1 MTHGKQRRRAAQRPK
16 NRFALLDHEKGGT
29 IFYSKK
35 YLMSWITV
43 AAMILA
49 SSSYSYDDKRETIQ
63 AQAFGTGTTAGRNFG
78 ITIRIEDYSTPAEQK
93 ALIDAFKS
101 GGHDAMVKVLTKM
114 KGKGRVAVTGSVG
127 YQIAYIR
134 NIPTET
140 GRTIRLMTDRPI
152 NFAEAASSYRSRDYD
167 LTLMEIHLNSDKD
180 KSTGNMILGGRFKV
194 NKKNQQ
200 IEFESYH
207 SMPWRLAG
215 IMER

>member
-1 MTHGKQRRRAAQRPK
+1 M
-16 NRFALLDHEKGGT
+16 LLV
-29 IFYSKK
+29 I
-35 YLMSWITV
+35 
-43 AAMILA
+43 
-49 SSSYSYDDKRETIQ
+49 SSYSYDEKQETIQ
-63 AQAFGTGTTAGRNFG
+63 AQAFGTGTMLSHNFG
-78 ITIRIEDYSTPAEQK
+78 ITIRIKNYSTPAEQK

-114 KGKGRVAVTGSVG
+114 EAKGRVAVTGSVG

-134 NIPTET
+134 NIPTKN

-152 NFAEAASSYRSRDYD
+152 NIGETMGYTRSRDYD
-167 LTLMEIHLNSDKD
+167 LTLMEIHLDNNKD
-180 KSTGNMILGGRFKV
+180 KSTGNMIIGGRFKV

-207 SMPWRLAG
+207 SMPWRLAA

>member
-1 MTHGKQRRRAAQRPK
+1 M
-16 NRFALLDHEKGGT
+16 L
-29 IFYSKK
+29 
-35 YLMSWITV
+35 
-43 AAMILA
+43 AAMLLVT
-49 SSSYSYDDKRETIQ
+49 SSYSYDDKRETIQ
-63 AQAFGTGTTAGRNFG
+63 AQAFGTGTMASYNFG
-78 ITIRIEDYSTPAEQK
+78 VTIRIEDYSTPQEQK

-101 GGHDAMVKVLTKM
+101 GGHDAMVKVLSKM
-114 KGKGRVAVTGSVG
+114 KGKGQVSVTGQVG

-134 NIPTET
+134 NIPTKT

-152 NFAEAASSYRSRDYD
+152 NFMEASNSFRSRDYD
-167 LTLMEIHLNSDKD
+167 LTLMEVHLNANDKD

-194 NKKNQQ
+194 DKKTQQ